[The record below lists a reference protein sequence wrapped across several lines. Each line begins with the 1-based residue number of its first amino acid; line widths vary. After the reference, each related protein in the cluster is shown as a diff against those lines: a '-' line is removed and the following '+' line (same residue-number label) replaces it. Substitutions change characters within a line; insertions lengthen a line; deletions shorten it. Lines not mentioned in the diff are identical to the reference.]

1 MIKVESGKPI
11 GYYNLIVVKEL
22 DAIIKSSYKERQV
35 EVICPKCGK
44 IFQTSLRRLTRKPTK
59 DKKPVSCCQECSKKR
74 NKKHLQE
81 ISKQNIIDMSKKKFG
96 KLTPLYPLKERKAR
110 SVVWHCK
117 CDCGR
122 YKDVSQ
128 VDLQRGHIIQCNQ
141 CSSHGGFGSSKD
153 ITNQRFGKLIALHP
167 TQKRKHNSVVWY
179 CKCDCGNY
187 CYKTVDSLSKGHSQS
202 CGCLVS
208 KGEELIQKILTIE
221 NINFKT
227 QKIFEDC
234 INPQTDKKLKFDF
247 YLPDYNCC
255 IEYDGEQHFRYS
267 NTGWNNKEHFEKVQ
281 HRDEIKNQYCKNN
294 NIKLIRIPYFDFKK
308 IDKKYLLDKIN
319 S

>member
-117 CDCGR
+117 CDCG
-122 YKDVSQ
+122 
-128 VDLQRGHIIQCNQ
+128 
-141 CSSHGGFGSSKD
+141 
-153 ITNQRFGKLIALHP
+153 
-167 TQKRKHNSVVWY
+167 
-179 CKCDCGNY
+179 NY

-234 INPQTDKKLKFDF
+234 INPQTGKKLKFDF